1 MKILQII
8 WHFVMIFLNGR
19 CQNHLFQKK
28 KTSILDQLVF
38 LILIDCQHLLCTT
51 KASVNLICF
60 NHIVRNIN
68 GFFCK
73 QAVSLAVVLPLEKP
87 LVLGSNPGFAQ
98 KKKEPS
104 SAFPCSTRNHCGCL
118 QWNVWGQYALST
130 LWRIQATGLWGLF
143 STGQGR
149 ASS

>member
-1 MKILQII
+1 MSEPSLPK
-8 WHFVMIFLNGR
+8 
-19 CQNHLFQKK
+19 KK

-98 KKKEPS
+98 KKKSPRQLFRVPPVTIVVAFSEMYEANMPWAPCGAS
-104 SAFPCSTRNHCGCL
+104 RQPAFGVFSRPGKEELLLSAMPWERSFPHWS
-118 QWNVWGQYALST
+118 
-130 LWRIQATGLWGLF
+130 IF
-143 STGQGR
+143 FF
-149 ASS
+149 